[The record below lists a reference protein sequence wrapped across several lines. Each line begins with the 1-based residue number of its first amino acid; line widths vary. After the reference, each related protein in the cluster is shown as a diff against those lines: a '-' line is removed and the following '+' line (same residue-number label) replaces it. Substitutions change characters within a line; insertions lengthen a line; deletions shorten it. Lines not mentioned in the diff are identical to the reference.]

1 MTWQNRII
9 AHENVAPGELTAHPL
24 NWRDH
29 PLAQQQALDHTIGAI
44 GWVKEV
50 IVSKRSGRIL
60 DGHLRVERAIANDE
74 PTVPVA
80 YVDLSE
86 NEENLILATI
96 DPLAELAGTDREALT
111 DLLYSID
118 GEREGFNEMLAD
130 LVSEHGLNPSAE
142 PINTD
147 QGDTQPTEE
156 KDAQTVTCP
165 RCGHEWLPEQ

>member
-1 MTWQNRII
+1 MSWTNRITS
-9 AHENVAPGELTAHPL
+9 HENVDPRELTAHPL

-29 PLAQQQALDHTIGAI
+29 PLAQQQALDATVGAI

-60 DGHLRVERAIANDE
+60 DGHLRVERATANDE
-74 PTVPVA
+74 ATIPVA

-96 DPLAELAGTDREALT
+96 DPLAELAGTDREQLT

-118 GEREGFNEMLAD
+118 GEREGFNDMLTA
-130 LVSEHGLNPSAE
+130 LVAEHGLNPQAG
-142 PINTD
+142 PIDTE
-147 QGDTQPTEE
+147 QGDTSPGDE
-156 KDAQTVTCP
+156 KDDSTVICP
-165 RCGHEWLPEQ
+165 RCGHEWLPE